1 MQTIDEIRKE
11 LEELETKMQ
20 KISKIIIN
28 GEIKKL
34 KEQEK
39 EYLYK
44 QKGFM
49 ESYKDIL
56 EKRINYY
63 ICVETA
69 KEITLELI
77 KQAEDKYKGRK
88 ND

>member
-1 MQTIDEIRKE
+1 MQTIDEIKKE

-28 GEIKKL
+28 GEIKKI

>member
-44 QKGFM
+44 QIGFM

>member
-1 MQTIDEIRKE
+1 MQTIEEIRKE

-69 KEITLELI
+69 KEITEELI
-77 KQAEDKYKGRK
+77 RQAEDKYKGRK

>member
-28 GEIKKL
+28 GEIKEL

>member
-56 EKRINYY
+56 EKRINCY

-77 KQAEDKYKGRK
+77 KQAEDKHKGRK

>member
-1 MQTIDEIRKE
+1 METIDEIRKE

-20 KISKIIIN
+20 KISKVIIN

-88 ND
+88 K

>member
-28 GEIKKL
+28 GEIKEL
-34 KEQEK
+34 GEQEK

-49 ESYKDIL
+49 EAYKDIL

-77 KQAEDKYKGRK
+77 KQEEDKYKGRK

>member
-56 EKRINYY
+56 EKRIKYY

>member
-49 ESYKDIL
+49 EAYAKIL

-77 KQAEDKYKGRK
+77 KKAEDEYKGRK

>member
-1 MQTIDEIRKE
+1 MQTIDEIKKE

-49 ESYKDIL
+49 EAYKDIL

-77 KQAEDKYKGRK
+77 K
-88 ND
+88 

>member
-77 KQAEDKYKGRK
+77 KKAEDEYKGRK